1 MAGGEPWWSEARE
14 KSETLLWEEGEGV
27 DEIHEIHEAAA
38 PPGRAERLLGSIALS
53 LKYSPSSPGSTPETK
68 TTLYVN

>member
-14 KSETLLWEEGEGV
+14 ERSKTLLWEEGEGV
-27 DEIHEIHEAAA
+27 DKIHEAAA